1 MKWVE
6 PSTNEIITQVKI
18 HIIFPYN
25 ALNRHT
31 HVHAQSYYLKHLAGF
46 FSLGIKN
53 FLPWQSERCHQC
65 YMTPLPLTCSIVR
78 IMLSDH
84 FNRLLGYR
92 FSWVCRMRDEA
103 GSWGGVL
110 KNNTKCSISFP
121 QSGETADKLRHSR
134 EENTHKVPALC
145 AVIHIHR
152 WIIFPLPLIP
162 INSTI

>member
-1 MKWVE
+1 M
-6 PSTNEIITQVKI
+6 
-18 HIIFPYN
+18 
-25 ALNRHT
+25 
-31 HVHAQSYYLKHLAGF
+31 HAHSYYLKHLADF
-46 FSLGIKN
+46 FPLGIKI

-92 FSWVCRMRDEA
+92 FSWVRRMRDEA

-110 KNNTKCSISFP
+110 KNNTKCSIPFL
-121 QSGETADKLRHSR
+121 QSGETADKLRHTR
-134 EENTHKVPALC
+134 EENAHKVQVLC
-145 AVIHIHR
+145 TAIHIHR

-162 INSTI
+162 INPYLFHFHCFLQSKSFFSHFLTK